1 MFRETTTE
9 TPVTDPV
16 RLEALRLA
24 VGFGQG
30 LVTDSREVVVTAE
43 RFRQFLEGA

>member
-1 MFRETTTE
+1 MFTQTTR
-9 TPVTDPV
+9 TPVADPV

-24 VGFGQG
+24 VRAHQG
-30 LVTDSREVVVTAE
+30 LGSDSRDVVVSAE